1 MDKEL
6 SKVEEGKLEKKRKL
20 LEAGYTLLGKKDIK
34 DTSIQDIVDEAKI
47 AKGTFYLYFKDKYD
61 LQNHII
67 INKSHQLFNDAI
79 IHLKKENI
87 TDFEKQMNYV
97 INYIIDELATK
108 PLLLK
113 LIGKNMSLGIYS
125 KNLSNLMESESLGLY
140 NHFIDGLKKS
150 KIKLKN
156 PEVTFFI
163 IVELVSS
170 TCFTS
175 IVKKEPLPINKY
187 KPYLFDAIKS
197 LLK

>member
-1 MDKEL
+1 M
-6 SKVEEGKLEKKRKL
+6 SKVEEKKKNKQEALLASAFKLFTEK
-20 LEAGYTLLGKKDIK
+20 GINN
-34 DTSIQDIVDEAKI
+34 TSISEIVKNAKM

-175 IVKKEPLPINKY
+175 IVKKEPLPINEY